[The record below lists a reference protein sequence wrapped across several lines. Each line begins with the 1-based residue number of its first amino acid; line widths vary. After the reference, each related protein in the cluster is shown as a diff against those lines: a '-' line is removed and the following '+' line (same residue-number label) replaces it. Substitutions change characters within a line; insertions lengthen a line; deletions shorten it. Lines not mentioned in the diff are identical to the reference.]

1 VKLQQTDEAKQKRA
15 RSQKLRER
23 NKHNHCLGTT
33 GYAGAF
39 KKWAKEDR
47 YLASKGIS
55 NPWHKYPLG
64 CSRSFLHGRSKLVVS
79 KSSAEIP
86 WGSKSTKRV
95 SQQVVEKQ
103 AEIESSGRT
112 DVVRDKDVLTQVL
125 GPEKTGHIHGF
136 SSYSGWQ
143 YWPDCSSMY
152 RKRKHSDVD
161 VEALKDE
168 LREEVRGEVI
178 GYVITFLHEHG
189 INLALPSNTLPSVGG
204 KSSCASTSDAVCNNV
219 ELDGPGG
226 NLYPNLLDHVRE
238 VECTLVSNQVEVA
251 KGTTFPQQKEVYSV
265 PVQDGFIVVLVDF
278 VYPEHESFL
287 LNPPPTDEITTLGD
301 AMHKRV

>member
-1 VKLQQTDEAKQKRA
+1 
-15 RSQKLRER
+15 
-23 NKHNHCLGTT
+23 
-33 GYAGAF
+33 
-39 KKWAKEDR
+39 
-47 YLASKGIS
+47 
-55 NPWHKYPLG
+55 
-64 CSRSFLHGRSKLVVS
+64 
-79 KSSAEIP
+79 
-86 WGSKSTKRV
+86 
-95 SQQVVEKQ
+95 
-103 AEIESSGRT
+103 
-112 DVVRDKDVLTQVL
+112 
-125 GPEKTGHIHGF
+125 
-136 SSYSGWQ
+136 
-143 YWPDCSSMY
+143 MY
-152 RKRKHSDVD
+152 RKRKRLDVD

-168 LREEVRGEVI
+168 LHEEVRGEVI
-178 GYVITFLHEHG
+178 GDVITFLREHG

-219 ELDGPGG
+219 ELDGPSG

-251 KGTTFPQQKEVYSV
+251 KGTAFPQQKEVYSV